1 MMRSIQILFLLLA
14 VVCCRSIAAGP
25 MLKATFSSTTMY
37 YGIGPN
43 SDKSIVAEVTIATPE
58 GVYYGSWNLSG
69 HRKGETLT
77 ADSWS
82 GPEPAPKVVLKDFD
96 NTVSRS
102 ACKNLPSNWRG
113 CGSLPWRLRYK
124 AMIMVAPGWR
134 RAISLL
140 PLLSLTKRIPRRIRA
155 VQFARKFPLILLI
168 SPGMRTFRNRKQPS
182 CLMPP
187 VAR

>member
-1 MMRSIQILFLLLA
+1 MLLIA
-14 VVCCRSIAAGP
+14 VYGSSVVAKP

-113 CGSLPWRLRYK
+113 CGSFTLEITVQSDDYGCPWL
-124 AMIMVAPGWR
+124 ASSHIVAT
-134 RAISLL
+134 AFITNETYS
-140 PLLSLTKRIPRRIRA
+140 RRIRA
-155 VQFARKFPLILLI
+155 AQFARKFPLILLI

>member
-1 MMRSIQILFLLLA
+1 MKIIRTLFLLLIA
-14 VVCCRSIAAGP
+14 VYGSSVVAKP

-102 ACKNLPSNWRG
+102 AC
-113 CGSLPWRLRYK
+113 
-124 AMIMVAPGWR
+124 
-134 RAISLL
+134 
-140 PLLSLTKRIPRRIRA
+140 
-155 VQFARKFPLILLI
+155 
-168 SPGMRTFRNRKQPS
+168 
-182 CLMPP
+182 
-187 VAR
+187 

>member
-1 MMRSIQILFLLLA
+1 MKIIRTLFLLLIA
-14 VVCCRSIAAGP
+14 VYGSSVVAKP

-102 ACKNLPSNWRG
+102 ACKNLPRTG
-113 CGSLPWRLRYK
+113 GGVVLLPWRLRYK

>member
-1 MMRSIQILFLLLA
+1 MKIIRTLFLLLIA
-14 VVCCRSIAAGP
+14 VYGSSVVAKP

-102 ACKNLPSNWRG
+102 ACRIFPRTGGGVVL
-113 CGSLPWRLRYK
+113 LPWRLRYK

>member
-1 MMRSIQILFLLLA
+1 MRNIQILFLLLA

-96 NTVSRS
+96 NT
-102 ACKNLPSNWRG
+102 
-113 CGSLPWRLRYK
+113 
-124 AMIMVAPGWR
+124 
-134 RAISLL
+134 
-140 PLLSLTKRIPRRIRA
+140 
-155 VQFARKFPLILLI
+155 
-168 SPGMRTFRNRKQPS
+168 
-182 CLMPP
+182 
-187 VAR
+187 

>member
-82 GPEPAPKVVLKDFD
+82 GPEPAPKVVLKVFITLFRDLRARIFPR
-96 NTVSRS
+96 TGGGVV
-102 ACKNLPSNWRG
+102 L
-113 CGSLPWRLRYK
+113 LPWRLRYK

-155 VQFARKFPLILLI
+155 AQFARKFPLILLI